1 MSLLKEA
8 VMGTAYAKIG
18 IFGFAGS
25 GKTRTAFEIALG
37 LALASKSKSIAF
49 FDTEKGSDFMIPL
62 AKKAGVKLFVHKG
75 KSFKDMLTYSKEV
88 QAAGIEV
95 MIVDSISHVWRD
107 LCDSYLKTKGRKYFT
122 MMDWGILK
130 GQWKDYT
137 DMYINSPIHILM
149 LGRAG
154 NEYETNTN
162 DDTGKQEMVKSG
174 TKMKVEGETGF
185 EPDLLIEMERIEAPT
200 GITNKAW
207 IVKDRTDTMNGKSF
221 DNPKFATFKPF
232 FDFINLGG
240 THAGIPTESGTVQ
253 IFDRPDWSYE
263 ERKKR
268 KEIALESIQEALT
281 LGDMEGRSADVVKK
295 RTELLI
301 KHFGGSGKTYMENL
315 NVEQLETGLHD
326 MKVAL
331 GLIEETPITQDP
343 PKLETTE
350 VIQ

>member
-1 MSLLKEA
+1 
-8 VMGTAYAKIG
+8 MGTAYAKIG

-25 GKTRTAFEIALG
+25 GKTRTSFEIALG
-37 LALASKSKSIAF
+37 LAAKSKKKAIAF

-62 AKKAGVKLFVHKG
+62 ANKAGVELFTHKG
-75 KSFKDMLTYSKEV
+75 KSFKDMLQFLKEV
-88 QAAGIEV
+88 QAEGIEV
-95 MIVDSISHVWRD
+95 VIIDSISHVWRD

-137 DMYINSPIHILM
+137 DAYINTPIHILM

-185 EPDLLIEMERIEAPT
+185 EPDLLIEMERIEQPT
-200 GITNKAW
+200 GIINRAW
-207 IVKDRTDTMNGKSF
+207 IVKDRTDTLNGKSI
-221 DNPKFATFKPF
+221 DNPKFASFKSF
-232 FDFINLGG
+232 FDFLNIGG
-240 THAGIPTESGTVQ
+240 EHAGIPTQSDTTQ

-263 ERKKR
+263 DRKKR
-268 KEIALESIQEALT
+268 KEIAIEGIQEALT
-281 LGDMEGRSADVVKK
+281 LGDMEGRSADATKK

-301 KHFGGSGKTYMENL
+301 KHFGGSGKTFIENL
-315 NVEQLETGLHD
+315 KMEDLESGLLALRTD
-326 MKVAL
+326 L
-331 GLIEETPITQDP
+331 GLVKPEEFPL
-343 PKLETTE
+343 PKTNDTE
-350 VIQ
+350 EIK